1 MPKHMQ
7 LRCIKNKHIFLFTPW
22 KEKGLQMVQN
32 LRIMT
37 MWINAPIFLLF
48 PYIDIERRFGTI
60 EIVKCTLETEERT
73 PSAVLLGEKR
83 K

>member
-1 MPKHMQ
+1 
-7 LRCIKNKHIFLFTPW
+7 
-22 KEKGLQMVQN
+22 
-32 LRIMT
+32 

-48 PYIDIERRFGTI
+48 PYIDIERLFGTI

-73 PSAVLLGEKR
+73 PPAAVLGEKR